1 MSTLTTWCF
10 STLGC
15 VEAGLAEVV
24 ALADLHAIP
33 LLELR
38 GLDGSLDL
46 AAALAAAWCG
56 HRDLCLGL
64 REARRVR
71 VLGTSFLLLRDDAAG
86 RDQLLACAAQAD
98 ALDCPWLRVFGRAGG
113 GLDLADAELERAGA
127 TLAWWRGERAA
138 RGLRCDLLLETH
150 DVFSST
156 ANCRRLLLIDGGV
169 DLLWDAHHTWA
180 AAGEPFAATWA
191 ALGARV
197 RHVHVKDSRLHQGR
211 REGALPG
218 AGEVPIPALLA
229 LLREADY
236 AGAVSLEWERHWE
249 PHLPPLADALAA
261 LAPAGWRAL
270 S

>member
-1 MSTLTTWCF
+1 MSGGPAWCF

-24 ALADLHAIP
+24 ALADAHAIP

-46 AAALAAAWCG
+46 AAALAAAWRD
-56 HRDLCLGL
+56 HRELCTRL
-64 REARRVR
+64 RDDRRVR

-98 ALDCPWLRVFGRAGG
+98 ALACPWLRVFGRAGH
-113 GLDLADAELERAGA
+113 GLELADADLERAGA
-127 TLAWWRGERAA
+127 TLAWWRHERAA

-156 ANCRRLLLIDGGV
+156 ANCQRLLAIGDGI
-169 DLLWDAHHTWA
+169 DLLWDAHHTWV

-211 REGALPG
+211 REGVLPG
-218 AGEVPIPALLA
+218 AGDVPIPALLA
-229 LLREADY
+229 LLREAGF

-249 PHLPPLADALAA
+249 PYLPPLAEALAA

-270 S
+270 R